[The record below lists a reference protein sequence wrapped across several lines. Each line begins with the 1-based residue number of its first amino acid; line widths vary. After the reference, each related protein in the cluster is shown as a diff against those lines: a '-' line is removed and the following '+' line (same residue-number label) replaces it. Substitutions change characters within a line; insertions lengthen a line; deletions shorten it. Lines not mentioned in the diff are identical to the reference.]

1 MERRESKIWR
11 GLVAAYLAAISGISC
26 GTGIRDGRGEVF
38 TTEKIGTNIGRIEL
52 KEAVLDYWEGTV
64 ASPASITLRRYD
76 QIEHAGAVGPVF
88 EIELPSPDTLQKD
101 PRLGIRTTPEVK
113 ASDASVIGFLSPTTG
128 DWIPNSTNS
137 RQDGCPS
144 SAICG
149 TVQIQSFTNPSG
161 SLPTRVLRLAILKKC
176 AGISDC
182 GQSQTCTAGAC
193 QQCMDF
199 SPYTC
204 NP

>member
-1 MERRESKIWR
+1 MERRESTTWL
-11 GLVAAYLAAISGISC
+11 GLIAAYLAAVSGISC

-38 TTEKIGTNIGRIEL
+38 TTEEMGTNIGRIEL

-64 ASPASITLRRYD
+64 LAPANITMRRYD
-76 QIEHAGAVGPVF
+76 EVERAGAVGPVF
-88 EIELPSPDTLQKD
+88 EIELPSPGALQKD

-113 ASDASVIGFLSPTTG
+113 ASDGSVIGFLSPSTG
-128 DWIPNSTNS
+128 VWIPNSTNS

-149 TVQIQSFTNPSG
+149 TVQIQSFTDPV
-161 SLPTRVLRLAILKKC
+161 PTRVLRLAILTKC
-176 AGISDC
+176 GGLSDC
-182 GQSQTCTAGAC
+182 GPSQTCTAGAC
-193 QQCMDF
+193 QQCTDF